1 MAVAIFQCEDC
12 AVPDFEVR
20 PVRPQ
25 DAREMAELLAAVAE
39 ERDGIATEPPVD
51 VDARTHEFAASAAG
65 SLVAETD
72 GARSTLARAASESA
86 SSQCSSSAG
95 GADVASGR
103 PS

>member
-1 MAVAIFQCEDC
+1 MAGAKLTRTSSRDPVGRLTRCTAVAIFQCEHG

-20 PVRPQ
+20 PARPQ

-65 SLVAETD
+65 SLSPRPT
-72 GARSTLARAASESA
+72 ARS
-86 SSQCSSSAG
+86 
-95 GADVASGR
+95 SG
-103 PS
+103 